1 MVCIFF
7 RSKRVL
13 TRHYYNGMF
22 FNSANSLQT
31 SDQCMDLSLL
41 RPFSSEESSA
51 SLKDVHTINN
61 MLICELD
68 NVLTEEQCDE
78 IIESSSLY
86 KFQDMGVKYDA
97 TKERNNSR
105 LLVLDS
111 DVAKYLSDRIEETL
125 STVIRDHSIPLVPLG
140 FDVLRG
146 NWEFSGLNEALRIN
160 KYSAE
165 RREFFACHKDAQYCP
180 SGDERS
186 ILSLVLYLNEGF
198 KGGETCFYLPK
209 NREVYT
215 KGMTVDEEIRAH
227 GGLDNGFHQMK
238 ISPVKGSAVLFSQ
251 NILHESIPLEPQQT
265 IDKFIL
271 KTDFMLKRKDKPF
284 GFSIS
289 IQEKEDYFKSLN
301 YFREAQQKELV
312 GDKNEASQF
321 YERALSLRYCYP
333 AALSNSKPSN
343 SLIFSTSATNI
354 FPYVVWGKIF
364 FYLNGQD
371 AERLVYA
378 FPDLRSVKILQDQRF
393 ASILQGLP
401 ERKRPKFYPK
411 VEYQQGIYTCFK
423 FSDADFFE
431 SNVEG
436 CCRVAAMYSFFLLG
450 QSPSDKMYPVR
461 FNPDTQEVCVMPLD
475 TLLWSAFYNEACYGA
490 IYKVKQQDKKE
501 NPKTDFAES
510 VDRNYMSMRHSAE
523 FIGVDLAD
531 NFRVKTTGFNN
542 SDDELTDS
550 DDELPDSEDKFT
562 NKDAEIYLRM
572 IEKLNSHKNLHIGQG
587 GKISEEII
595 DIDRNLEV
603 FSSGGFLY
611 PNSTPKGKKIY
622 LDKLLLSHKERA
634 CVSAAI
640 VSSIDE
646 SVCIDGRAM
655 CCCFLGVFGQGCSQ
669 FADECKQSLYNHLV
683 FDFQESKMVVVA
695 GDGSGSACISRCYLD
710 DVLSRHVNDAS
721 AEKEMKGI
729 RHGKMKRFTVKID
742 ALAEGFQPFNHAS
755 CQCGFPSF
763 EVDEYVSLKDYPF
776 LNHIHLMAQQFSDE
790 MFVWSVYCGIAAL

>member
-1 MVCIFF
+1 MGIFL
-7 RSKRVL
+7 V
-13 TRHYYNGMF
+13 G
-22 FNSANSLQT
+22 
-31 SDQCMDLSLL
+31 
-41 RPFSSEESSA
+41 PFSSEDSSA

-61 MLICELD
+61 MLICELN
-68 NVLTEEQCDE
+68 NVLTEQQCDE
-78 IIESSSLY
+78 IIEKSNLF
-86 KFQDMGVKYDA
+86 KFQDMDIKYDA

-111 DVAKYLSDRIEETL
+111 EVADFISDRIEAIL
-125 STVIRDHSIPLVPLG
+125 STVIRDHNIALVPLG

-146 NWEFSGLNEALRIN
+146 NWELSGVNEALRIN
-160 KYSAE
+160 KYSSE

-209 NREVYT
+209 NSEVYT

-227 GGLDNGFHQMK
+227 GGLNNGFRQLK

-251 NILHESIPLEPQQT
+251 NILHESIPLKPQQT
-265 IDKFIL
+265 VDKFIL
-271 KTDFMLKRKDKPF
+271 KTDVMLKRRDKPF
-284 GFSIS
+284 GFSVS
-289 IQEKEDYFKSLN
+289 IQEKEDYFKCLN

-333 AALSNSKPSN
+333 AALSDSKPSN

-354 FPYVVWGKIF
+354 FPYVVWEKLF

-393 ASILQGLP
+393 AVTLQGLP
-401 ERKRPKFYPK
+401 EAKRPKFYPK

-423 FSDADFFE
+423 FSDADFFG

-450 QSPSDKMYPVR
+450 QSPSDNMYPVR

-475 TLLWSAFYNEACYGA
+475 ILLWSAFYNEACYGA
-490 IYKVKQQDKKE
+490 IYKVEQKYRKE
-501 NPKTDFAES
+501 DPETDFAES

-531 NFRVKTTGFNN
+531 DFCVETTGF
-542 SDDELTDS
+542 ERW
-550 DDELPDSEDKFT
+550 DKFT
-562 NKDAEIYLRM
+562 DKDSEIYLRM
-572 IEKLNSHKNLHIGQG
+572 IEKLDSHKNLHVGQD
-587 GKISEEII
+587 GKISGEIWEI
-595 DIDRNLEV
+595 NRNWEAISERWGAGDL
-603 FSSGGFLY
+603 SFLT
-611 PNSTPKGKKIY
+611 STPKGQEIY

-640 VSSIDE
+640 VSSIDGP
-646 SVCIDGRAM
+646 VAIKGRPM
-655 CCCFLGVFGQGCSQ
+655 CCCFLGEFAQGCSQ
-669 FADECKQSLYNHLV
+669 FADKCQRSLYNHLV
-683 FDFQESKMVVVA
+683 FDFQESEMVVVA
-695 GDGSGSACISRCYLD
+695 GDDSGSACISRCFLD
-710 DVLSRHVNDAS
+710 NVLIRHVKHAS
-721 AEKEMKGI
+721 AEKKMKGI
-729 RHGKMKRFTVKID
+729 RYGKMKRFTVKID

-763 EVDEYVSLKDYPF
+763 KVDEYVSLKDYPF
-776 LNHIHLMAQQFSDE
+776 LNHIHLMAQQFDDE